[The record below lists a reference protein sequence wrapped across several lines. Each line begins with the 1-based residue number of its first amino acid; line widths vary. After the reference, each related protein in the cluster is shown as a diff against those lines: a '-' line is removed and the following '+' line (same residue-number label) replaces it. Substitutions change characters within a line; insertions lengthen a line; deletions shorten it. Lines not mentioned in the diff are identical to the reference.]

1 MEHNNKTL
9 AKFHG
14 PSKNR
19 LKIFSVVF
27 VVTMRVFKKVKTYIT
42 NKMKKQLTAIAYA
55 FCFIC
60 YYVISHSSHIYF
72 FIDKIQGSILHY
84 SNSSD

>member
-1 MEHNNKTL
+1 MENNSKTL

-19 LKIFSVVF
+19 LKDFSVVF

-42 NKMKKQLTAIAYA
+42 NKMKKQLTAIASA

-60 YYVISHSSHIYF
+60 HYVIRYSSHIYF
-72 FIDKIQGSILHY
+72 FIDKIQRFIVH
-84 SNSSD
+84 

>member
-1 MEHNNKTL
+1 MENNSKTL

-19 LKIFSVVF
+19 LKVFSVVF

-42 NKMKKQLTAIAYA
+42 NKMKKQLTAIASA

-60 YYVISHSSHIYF
+60 HYVIRYSSHIYF
-72 FIDKIQGSILHY
+72 FIDKIQRFIVH
-84 SNSSD
+84 